1 MTEAPRAAHYRR
13 IPALREY
20 VLVAQHEPLIE
31 VYRRNE
37 HGRFELIEA
46 RPGERAELASVGA
59 LLDVSAIYDDPLRS
73 GPTL

>member
-1 MTEAPRAAHYRR
+1 MAR
-13 IPALREY
+13 Y

-46 RPGERAELASVGA
+46 RPGELLELSSISAT
-59 LLDVSAIYDDPLRS
+59 LDVQALYENPLSAQS
-73 GPTL
+73 QS